1 MPKKRWSTRLAPGRD
16 HSGTAGEIKSERAGE
31 IKSVQLGDIVGIR
44 SLAPKP
50 PALPA
55 AAWINPPKKEATPVP
70 RDNQKPTFSDNPP
83 MHLMVEHASL
93 GATPVKPEAARG
105 GGLKGQALRA

>member
-1 MPKKRWSTRLAPGRD
+1 LARGRSRGCPLALSSAIIVAFSTFAGLFCTMAICGR
-16 HSGTAGEIKSERAGE
+16 RA
-31 IKSVQLGDIVGIR
+31 R
-44 SLAPKP
+44 A
-50 PALPA
+50 
-55 AAWINPPKKEATPVP
+55 VP

-83 MHLMVEHASL
+83 MHLTLEHASL

>member
-1 MPKKRWSTRLAPGRD
+1 MAPAAV
-16 HSGTAGEIKSERAGE
+16 HEGTAAALTEQRA
-31 IKSVQLGDIVGIR
+31 ITLD
-44 SLAPKP
+44 AAFAAH

-55 AAWINPPKKEATPVP
+55 AAWINPPKKEATLVP

-83 MHLMVEHASL
+83 MHLIVEHASL

-105 GGLKGQALRA
+105 GGLKGQALRAYR

>member
-1 MPKKRWSTRLAPGRD
+1 
-16 HSGTAGEIKSERAGE
+16 
-31 IKSVQLGDIVGIR
+31 
-44 SLAPKP
+44 
-50 PALPA
+50 
-55 AAWINPPKKEATPVP
+55 VP

-93 GATPVKPEAARG
+93 GATPVKPEAAGG

>member
-44 SLAPKP
+44 RPDAKIDDAEVS
-50 PALPA
+50 
-55 AAWINPPKKEATPVP
+55 
-70 RDNQKPTFSDNPP
+70 
-83 MHLMVEHASL
+83 
-93 GATPVKPEAARG
+93 
-105 GGLKGQALRA
+105 